1 MNTDFHGMKNFR
13 ANLCQSVAK
22 KEFMMTTQTI
32 PRFNS
37 VSPILYFARTQL
49 LAMLRNVK
57 TLLIGILTPVFMLS
71 IFWFTARGSDDAG
84 VLAMMFPVIVCFG
97 VMLGGS
103 NTAVRAV
110 NWRQQNV
117 FQRLAVTPVP
127 VGQLMLGD
135 AAAQTLTS
143 LLQGIVTLL
152 FGTLVLGYTIDAAGL
167 LLTLLVLLLAGAC
180 FIAFGLVIASF
191 VNRAEVANPI
201 YIFTLMPLFF
211 LGGGLPGIALPTVLQ
226 WIGQWSPVGVTNALV
241 LPLLRDG
248 QVPEGAL
255 VRILALVGYTAVFS
269 LITSL
274 KFRWE

>member
-1 MNTDFHGMKNFR
+1 
-13 ANLCQSVAK
+13 
-22 KEFMMTTQTI
+22 MTTQTI
-32 PRFNS
+32 SRFNT
-37 VSPILYFARTQL
+37 VSPIVYFARTQL

-57 TLLIGILTPVFMLS
+57 TLLIGILTPIFMLT
-71 IFWFTARGSDDAG
+71 IFWFTARGTEGAETIG
-84 VLAMMFPVIVCFG
+84 LMFPVIVSLS
-97 VMLGGS
+97 VMLWGS

-110 NWRQQNV
+110 NWRQQNL

-143 LLQGIVTLL
+143 LIQGIVTLL
-152 FGTLVLGYTIDAAGL
+152 FGTLVLGYAIEPTGL

-201 YIFTLMPLFF
+201 YMFTLLPLFF
-211 LGGGLPGIALPTVLQ
+211 LGGGLPGIPLPTVLQ
-226 WIGQWSPVGVTNALV
+226 WIGDWSPVGVTNALV
-241 LPLLRDG
+241 LPLLFEG

-255 VRILALVGYTAVFS
+255 LKVLALVGYTAVFS
-269 LITSL
+269 LITTL